1 MNNKRTSVTFFL
13 LLIIIAI
20 SFIELPYYVMK
31 PGDAHELA
39 PIVKV
44 TGGNEAEGALM
55 LTTIKMGEATPISY
69 ALAQWLDYEEI
80 VPIDNVRSPHESD
93 QEYNI
98 RQTYLMDSSQQQ
110 AIQVAFDAANKPYK
124 YIYEGIYVLSV
135 FPGMPAEGIVQA
147 GDRIVAVD
155 GKKLESSKQFT
166 DYVQAKQSGEAVT
179 IQFVSDGKE
188 KKKKIALKN
197 FANNS
202 NKAGIG
208 ISLTDQKK
216 LISTPEVQLKTESI
230 GGPSAGL
237 MFSLEIYNQLTE
249 QDITKGRKIAGTG
262 TIDSDGNVGRIGGI
276 EQKVVAADRAGA
288 EMFFAPNDEI
298 TAELKRNIPDIR
310 PNYDEAV
317 EMAKEI
323 GTDMKIIPVKTFRD
337 ALDYLIAS

>member
-1 MNNKRTSVTFFL
+1 MKNKLTSVAFIL
-13 LLIIIAI
+13 LLTIIAT
-20 SFIELPYYVMK
+20 SFIKLPYYVMK

-44 TGGNEAEGALM
+44 TGGNEAKGTLM

-69 ALAQWLDYEEI
+69 AMAQWLDYEEV
-80 VPIDNVRSPHESD
+80 VPIENVRSPHETD

-98 RQTYLMDSSQQQ
+98 RQKYLMDSSQQQ
-110 AIQVAFDAANKPYK
+110 AIQVAFDAAKKPYK
-124 YIYEGIYVLSV
+124 YIYEGVYVLSV

-147 GDRIVAVD
+147 GDRIVGID

-166 DYVQAKQSGEAVT
+166 DYVQAKQSGDTVT
-179 IQFVSDGKE
+179 IQFVSDGEE
-188 KKKKIALKN
+188 KQKKIALKS

-202 NKAGIG
+202 NKAGLG

-237 MFSLEIYNQLTE
+237 MFSLEIYNQLTK
-249 QDITKGRKIAGTG
+249 QDITKGRRIAGTG
-262 TIDSDGNVGRIGGI
+262 TIDADGNVGRIGGI

-288 EMFFAPNDEI
+288 EIFFAPNDEI
-298 TAELKRNIPDIR
+298 TPELKRNIPDIK

-323 GTDMKIIPVKTFRD
+323 GTHMKIIPVKTFHD